1 MHILRNE
8 LDREITSPAEVAGSE
23 QVCYRKMDM
32 KNGSGTVQQS
42 VCSPPD
48 EKGLAYNFSLP
59 GLSVESVINAVAVPC
74 FLIDENGQFVCANH
88 LFYDLVN
95 DQPESYKGRDPY
107 CLLAPRHAEQVRNI
121 DKQLIATGGIASHEI
136 EISGSDGAPSQVV
149 MKKSL
154 LSDEDGGII
163 GILVALLEFSELNA
177 IKTALQVSESEK
189 QAILEGFPGILCLFD
204 TNERLIWA
212 NEKVREL
219 SAAPI
224 GKTCHELFCR
234 KCQPCQSCA
243 VPKSLLTGK
252 SQSTIQQFEV
262 QTCSGEER
270 VYELTGTPV
279 RDNHGIIVSVVVIG
293 RDITEKNRLEKQLR
307 HTQKMEAIGT
317 LAGGIAHDFN
327 NVLTPIMGYSEII
340 RLKLMR
346 DANADEMVLE
356 YLDGI
361 LRAAK
366 RAKSLVEQ
374 ILTFSRASE
383 QKESLQHI
391 QPVVKEALKLMRV
404 TLPSTIT
411 IEEDIEA
418 QCGIVSVDPVQIHQI
433 LINLCTNS
441 AHAMAGNHGTLT
453 VKLERDRVD
462 SNGQGWL
469 KLTVADTGCGI
480 PPETLDRIF
489 EPYFTTKEKSRGTG
503 MGLALVHGIINR
515 MGGRIEVESEVG
527 VGTSFE
533 IFLPVSR
540 KRTRIDQVVNTS
552 DLVRGEGHIL
562 LVDDEAQVVQVTG
575 ELLTSIGYTVT
586 GCTSPFEAVKQF
598 SRSSGQFDLLLTDLT
613 MPELTG
619 IELSRAIKEIRN
631 DLPVVLFTGCS
642 DQLSRE
648 EAEQSGINMYC
659 MKPVSLRD
667 LSKMLHKCLH
677 KRPEV

>member
-1 MHILRNE
+1 MQQPV
-8 LDREITSPAEVAGSE
+8 PAL
-23 QVCYRKMDM
+23 QVGTHDLTCEHSL
-32 KNGSGTVQQS
+32 SG
-42 VCSPPD
+42 P
-48 EKGLAYNFSLP
+48 FI
-59 GLSVESVINAVAVPC
+59 ESVIGAVAVPC
-74 FLIDENGQFVCANH
+74 FLINGEGNFVCGNQ
-88 LFYDLVN
+88 LFFELVN
-95 DQPESYKGRDPY
+95 DHPRSYQGRDPY
-107 CLLAPRHAEQVRNI
+107 SLFSPEHAERLRAI
-121 DKQLIATGGIASHEI
+121 DLQLISTGGKASHEI
-136 EISGSDGAPSQVV
+136 EVSGASGAPFQVV

-154 LSDEDGGII
+154 LTDEQGGVV
-163 GILVALLEFSELNA
+163 GMLVVLLEFSELNA

-204 TNERLIWA
+204 TDEKLIWG
-212 NEKVREL
+212 NGKVREL
-219 SAAPI
+219 SEDPI

-234 KCQPCQSCA
+234 QCQPCQSCA

-252 SQSTIQQFEV
+252 SQTTIQQFEV
-262 QTCSGEER
+262 QTCGGEER

-279 RDNHGIIVSVVVIG
+279 RDSDGQIVSVVVIG
-293 RDITEKNRLEKQLR
+293 RDVTEKTRLEKQLR

-327 NVLTPIMGYSEII
+327 NVLTPIMGYSEVI
-340 RLKLMR
+340 RLNLMR

-361 LRAAK
+361 IRAAK

-383 QKESLQHI
+383 QKESLQYI
-391 QPVVKEALKLMRV
+391 QPIVKEALKLLRV
-404 TLPSTIT
+404 TLPTTII
-411 IEEDIEA
+411 IEEDIED

-433 LINLCTNS
+433 LLNLCTNS

-462 SNGQGWL
+462 DSGQGWL

-515 MGGRIEVESEVG
+515 MGGRIEVASEVG

-533 IFLPVSR
+533 IYLPVSR
-540 KRTRIDQVVNTS
+540 KRTRIDQVVNTA
-552 DLVRGEGHIL
+552 DLVRGQGHIL
-562 LVDDEAQVVQVTG
+562 LVDDESQVVEVTG
-575 ELLTSIGYTVT
+575 ELLTSIGYKVT
-586 GCTSPFEAVKQF
+586 GCTSPFEAVRLF
-598 SRSSGQFDLLLTDLT
+598 SRAPGQFDLLLTDLT

-619 IELSRAIKEIRN
+619 VELSKAIKEIRS
-631 DLPVVLFTGCS
+631 DLPVVLFTGYS
-642 DQLSRE
+642 DLLSRE
-648 EAEQSGINMYC
+648 EVERAGISKYC
-659 MKPVSLRD
+659 MKPVSLKD
-667 LSKMLHKCLH
+667 LSKMIHQCLN
-677 KRPEV
+677 